1 MLHRAILGSLER
13 FIGILI
19 ENYAGKLPFWL
30 CPVQVVVATITNDF
44 DDYALQVAHKLKQAG
59 IRAESDF
66 SAEKITYKIREHSLQ
81 KVPFIA
87 IIGNKEQQNNSLSI
101 RSLGSQQQQSISIDD
116 FIAEL
121 KKLTIHST
129 ISNN

>member
-1 MLHRAILGSLER
+1 
-13 FIGILI
+13 
-19 ENYAGKLPFWL
+19 
-30 CPVQVVVATITNDF
+30 
-44 DDYALQVAHKLKQAG
+44 
-59 IRAESDF
+59 
-66 SAEKITYKIREHSLQ
+66 LQ